1 VCGNSHN
8 SVHLGTFAR
17 ESQLKIRI
25 VIPICHSTFNEEA
38 LREFSQYASPGTEIS
53 VANIAEGPRSIES
66 EYEEAMSV
74 PGILTLA
81 LEAERVGCDAV
92 ISDCFGDP
100 GIRPGREV
108 VNIPVIGPAE
118 ASFFLAAG
126 LGQRFSVVTV
136 LKSVVPMIEHLVHAA
151 GLTSRLASVRTIDIP
166 VLGLSDTETMK
177 KALYQEMVAAIEEDD
192 AHVLV
197 LGCTGMMGVAED
209 LQAKLHKAGFEVPV
223 VSPTAAAV
231 HLAETMVRLGLRHS
245 RLTYMRPKDV
255 GLQATAP

>member
-1 VCGNSHN
+1 M
-8 SVHLGTFAR
+8 
-17 ESQLKIRI
+17 KIRV
-25 VIPICHSTFNEEA
+25 VIPICHNTFNDEA

-74 PGILTLA
+74 PGILA
-81 LEAERVGCDAV
+81 LVQEAEQDGCDAA

-100 GIRPGREV
+100 GVRPGREV
-108 VNIPVIGPAE
+108 VSIPVIGPAE
-118 ASFFLAAG
+118 ASFLLAAG

-151 GLTSRLASVRTIDIP
+151 GVGSRLASIRTIDIP
-166 VLGLSDTETMK
+166 VLDLQDAEAMK
-177 KALYQEMVAAIEEDD
+177 KALYREMVSAIQDDD

-197 LGCTGMMGVAED
+197 LGCTGMMGVAEE

-231 HLAETMVRLGLRHS
+231 RLAETMVRMGVRHS
-245 RLTYMRPKDV
+245 RLTYMKPKDI
-255 GLQATAP
+255 GLRVTAI